1 VTCLNGFNSKVCS
14 IKFLA
19 FLGLQLLECVK
30 ITHFIAKC
38 QIAVPKKLYM
48 YLKMKAR
55 IWKYLFNICTILSQ
69 CF

>member
-14 IKFLA
+14 IKFL
-19 FLGLQLLECVK
+19 
-30 ITHFIAKC
+30 AKC